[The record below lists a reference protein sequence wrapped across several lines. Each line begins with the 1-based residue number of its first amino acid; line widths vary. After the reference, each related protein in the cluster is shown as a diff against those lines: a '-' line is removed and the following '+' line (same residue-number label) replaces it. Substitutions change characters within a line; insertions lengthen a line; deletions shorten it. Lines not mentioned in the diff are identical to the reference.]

1 QDALADLRE
10 LQSFPTRRSSDLTS
24 AALAAGI
31 TAAETRAER
40 AMAPARNFCFIFMS
54 SSSRFLV
61 LVKQILCS
69 CRNDSGLA
77 CVEYCSYQDR
87 KSTRLNSSHVKISYA
102 VFC

>member
-1 QDALADLRE
+1 TEA
-10 LQSFPTRRSSDLTS
+10 PTS

-69 CRNDSGLA
+69 CGNDSGLA
-77 CVEYCSYQDR
+77 CVEYCSYQANFDFPIYIKKTTGEYKMAYQQKQQGTHQR
-87 KSTRLNSSHVKISYA
+87 DAR
-102 VFC
+102 FQ